1 MSLFREFQDPAMK
14 GNAVDLATGAII
26 GAASSAIITSL
37 VDDVFPPVADPVSD
51 QRDFS
56 NLFVVM
62 DNPNSVAVPRN
73 GGA

>member
-1 MSLFREFQDPAMK
+1 VSLFREFQDPAIK
-14 GNAVDLATGAII
+14 GNVVDPATGVVI
-26 GAASSAIITSL
+26 GAASSAIFTSL
-37 VDDVFPPVADPVSD
+37 ADDLFMSTASLVSA

-62 DNPNSVAVPRN
+62 DDPNSVAVPRD

>member
-1 MSLFREFQDPAMK
+1 VSLFREFQDPAMK
-14 GNAVDLATGAII
+14 GNAVDLASGAII

-37 VDDVFPPVADPVSD
+37 VDDVFPPVADPVFA

-56 NLFVVM
+56 NLFVAM
-62 DNPNSVAVPRN
+62 DNPNSVAVPRK

>member
-14 GNAVDLATGAII
+14 GNAVDLASGAII

-62 DNPNSVAVPRN
+62 DNPNSVAVPQN

>member
-1 MSLFREFQDPAMK
+1 MSLFREFQAPAIK
-14 GNAVDLATGAII
+14 GNAVDLASGVII
-26 GAASSAIITSL
+26 GAASSAIFTSL
-37 VDDVFPPVADPVSD
+37 VDDVFLPVDGLASD

-56 NLFVVM
+56 NLFVAM

>member
-1 MSLFREFQDPAMK
+1 MSLFREFQDPAIK
-14 GNAVDLATGAII
+14 GNVVDPATGVVI
-26 GAASSAIITSL
+26 GATSSAIFTSL
-37 VDDVFPPVADPVSD
+37 VDDLSSPVADLVSE

-62 DNPNSVAVPRN
+62 DNPNSVAVPRD

>member
-1 MSLFREFQDPAMK
+1 VSLFREFQDPAMK
-14 GNAVDLATGAII
+14 GNAVDLASGAII
-26 GAASSAIITSL
+26 GAVSSAIITSL
-37 VDDVFPPVADPVSD
+37 VDDVFPPVADLVSA

>member
-1 MSLFREFQDPAMK
+1 VSLFREFQDPAMK
-14 GNAVDLATGAII
+14 GNAVDLASGAII

>member
-37 VDDVFPPVADPVSD
+37 VDDVFPPVADLVSA

-62 DNPNSVAVPRN
+62 DNPNSVAVPRD

>member
-1 MSLFREFQDPAMK
+1 MK
-14 GNAVDLATGAII
+14 GNAVDLASGAII

-62 DNPNSVAVPRN
+62 DNPNSVAVPRD